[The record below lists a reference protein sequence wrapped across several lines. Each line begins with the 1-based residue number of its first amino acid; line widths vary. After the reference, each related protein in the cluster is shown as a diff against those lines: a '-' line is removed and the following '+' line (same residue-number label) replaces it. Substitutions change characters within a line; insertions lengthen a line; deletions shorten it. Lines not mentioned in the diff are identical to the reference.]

1 MSSKYRQTLGQQ
13 CSTKPLYRCVDARW
27 RPDAGVEYDSL
38 EDFCNACLATFGYAP
53 KLRELEDGR
62 VLEMPFGIVV
72 LERLAPSSDPS
83 ILYMHTSFIPKY
95 REDDD

>member
-1 MSSKYRQTLGQQ
+1 
-13 CSTKPLYRCVDARW
+13 
-27 RPDAGVEYDSL
+27 
-38 EDFCNACLATFGYAP
+38 LATFGYAP